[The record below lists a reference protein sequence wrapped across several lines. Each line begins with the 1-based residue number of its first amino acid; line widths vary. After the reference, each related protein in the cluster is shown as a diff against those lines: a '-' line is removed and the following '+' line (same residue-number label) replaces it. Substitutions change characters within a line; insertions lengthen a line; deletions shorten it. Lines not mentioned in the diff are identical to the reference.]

1 MIILFNDVN
10 VAAERGF
17 LLLDLDVELSAR
29 EGVLDAASKLA
40 HVKARDAYVAAFR
53 RTYNAAV
60 AESRDIDAAL
70 QGADEVA
77 KQAYCNVYC
86 VTFLTAFPKEAD
98 GALFTSTSAGKC
110 IRLNSLAGEGA
121 APEV

>member
-29 EGVLDAASKLA
+29 KGALDAANKLA

-53 RTYNAAV
+53 RTYNAAG
-60 AESRDIDAAL
+60 AERRDIDAAL
-70 QGADEVA
+70 HGAAEVA
-77 KQAYCNVYC
+77 KQAYCDVHSI
-86 VTFLTAFPKEAD
+86 TFLTAFPQR
-98 GALFTSTSAGKC
+98 S
-110 IRLNSLAGEGA
+110 
-121 APEV
+121 